1 MPSTGAAA
9 WRRAAVLTTSPA
21 TIPSPSEGRASRATT
36 ASPVLT
42 AMRTCRSSEGSPSFS
57 SRMASRTASAART
70 ARSGSSCSARP
81 VKPTRSAKKT
91 VTTLRS
97 SRAIACSAA
106 SGAAQALQ
114 KRAPSGFSWPHSAQT
129 GMSKAYESGGRDSR
143 LLGLARPPGEG
154 DGTRSRR
161 RTRLLGRL
169 QKHCHDDDASAGDR
183 GGGWLLRNGDPDPE
197 RPEDDLEQRDQ
208 SHLGGGQ
215 EPRAYGHEGEAET
228 HLAHAEKSEEQKVT
242 LCSRSWMCEW
252 RRHYNEEDLREAD
265 GRQHGNVAPVPHD
278 DDADGEG

>member
-70 ARSGSSCSARP
+70 ARSGSSSCATGAPKAAITASPMNFSTVPPKRSISDRRRAKYGESMARTSSGSSCSARP

-91 VTTLRS
+91 LTIFRS

-106 SGAAQALQ
+106 SGAVQALQ
-114 KRAPSGFSWPHSAQT
+114 SV
-129 GMSKAYESGGRDSR
+129 
-143 LLGLARPPGEG
+143 
-154 DGTRSRR
+154 
-161 RTRLLGRL
+161 RLLGRL
-169 QKHCHDDDASAGDR
+169 KKHRQDDDAAAGDR
-183 GGGWLLRNGDPDPE
+183 GGGRLLRDGDPDPE

-215 EPRAYGHEGEAET
+215 EPRAHGHEGEAEA
-228 HLAHAEKSEEQKVT
+228 HLADAEEDEEQKVT
-242 LCSRSWMCEW
+242 PCSRPGM
-252 RRHYNEEDLREAD
+252 
-265 GRQHGNVAPVPHD
+265 
-278 DDADGEG
+278 